1 MVLLPPLTCL
11 CLLVQL
17 FLFSERAAATGLNA
31 FTVVVLEDEAAET
44 LRKAPEGAFLQI
56 SPYFVQLS
64 SNWTVV
70 ERNVMNHK
78 SLEEEG
84 KGGELLHCRLPL
96 LHTAATV
103 DLLEKDYVKRH
114 HEKVRMAVWKWL
126 KGATQ
131 SDGCVFG
138 DGEGTLTGISEWYLF
153 CPQGLIRKVN
163 RTAVTALYGAS
174 PSELPRVV
182 EKLVQRYRST
192 SKKMGRD
199 RRLDKWS
206 FAIGKYNKRLTQPRW
221 GVERQAWELLYPTDR
236 PCDLGQAKAP
246 TERAAKL
253 KESVQGGTRRD
264 VWETVVRFYCQPG
277 PRGSSLREW
286 TITEVRQLCLY
297 EIAVSASVVCE
308 WEQSMERLG
317 VNPIPCVVL

>member
-1 MVLLPPLTCL
+1 MVLLQPLTCL

-17 FLFSERAAATGLNA
+17 LLLSEFAAATGPNA
-31 FTVVVLEDEAAET
+31 FTVVVLDDEAAET

-70 ERNVMNHK
+70 ERNVMNRK
-78 SLEEEG
+78 TLEEEG
-84 KGGELLHCRLPL
+84 NGGQLLHCRLPL
-96 LHTAATV
+96 PHTAATV
-103 DLLEKDYVKRH
+103 DLLEKDYAKRH
-114 HEKVRMAVWKWL
+114 QEKMRMAVWKWL

-138 DGEGTLTGISEWYLF
+138 DGEGTLTGVSEWYLF

-163 RTAVTALYGAS
+163 RTAVAALYGVS
-174 PSELPRVV
+174 QSELPGVV

-192 SKKMGRD
+192 GEKMGRD
-199 RRLDKWS
+199 RRFDKWS
-206 FAIGKYNKRLTQPRW
+206 FVIGEYNTRLTKPRW

-236 PCDLGQAKAP
+236 ACDLGQANAS
-246 TERAAKL
+246 TARAAKL
-253 KESVQGGTRRD
+253 KSSVQGGARRD
-264 VWETVVRFYCQPG
+264 VWETIVRFYCHPG

-308 WEQSMERLG
+308 WEQRIERLG
-317 VNPIPCVVL
+317 VNPIPCVVV